1 MLKLG
6 QIPSLQNLNQNWLGC
21 IFVQHIGWNPICR
34 VLKESVR
41 IFVSVPPR
49 IVDSLSSSDMV
60 QTEGSNV
67 TLECVASGSPQP
79 AVVWRREDSRE
90 IEINKNTTGGWWWWW
105 WWSDSHC
112 HSIRWIYPTLRQC
125 LVCSLA
131 ATQKIKINIAKSV
144 TSCDPVKPER
154 ERRCWGKFCVMK

>member
-1 MLKLG
+1 MSSILVEILFAG
-6 QIPSLQNLNQNWLGC
+6 
-21 IFVQHIGWNPICR
+21 R

-90 IEINKNTTGGWWWWW
+90 IEINKNTTGG
-105 WWSDSHC
+105 C
-112 HSIRWIYPTLRQC
+112 
-125 LVCSLA
+125 
-131 ATQKIKINIAKSV
+131 
-144 TSCDPVKPER
+144 
-154 ERRCWGKFCVMK
+154 